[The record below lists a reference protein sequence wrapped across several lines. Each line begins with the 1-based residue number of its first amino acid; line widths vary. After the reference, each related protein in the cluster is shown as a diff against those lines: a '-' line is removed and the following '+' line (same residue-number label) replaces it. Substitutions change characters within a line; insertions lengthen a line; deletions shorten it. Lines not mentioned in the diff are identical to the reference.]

1 VEGCSSNI
9 FRYLFD
15 IKEGSLIVQVDDIQN
30 NRHVRREKKIAPE
43 LARDLKRSLEATH
56 LFGLRDDYSGLAP
69 GIYEASDLSITIGV
83 NTMRIKV
90 VNHIEPEEFAAAR
103 SLIEEFGKNELG
115 LAALAIDPA
124 TLVDKARASLLQAKK
139 MWDEREVRDV
149 NLFNAIR
156 AYRECE
162 WYLETIDPKP
172 DFYGEVLSGK
182 TDCESELKRRYND
195 LWFMAERAVKLHD
208 WKEADRQLKV
218 ICEMIPDRSDERNQ
232 NASKTLLE
240 VERHL
245 STEK

>member
-1 VEGCSSNI
+1 
-9 FRYLFD
+9 
-15 IKEGSLIVQVDDIQN
+15 
-30 NRHVRREKKIAPE
+30 
-43 LARDLKRSLEATH
+43 
-56 LFGLRDDYSGLAP
+56 
-69 GIYEASDLSITIGV
+69 V